1 MYTQIHNVYFLY
13 AKHLHARVNIKLTF
27 ISHISAM
34 ICLGIKKNN
43 SKKNKTINLTKIY
56 KIYKGLTSNLF
67 VTKKKSMVAFKV
79 RMLLLSSK
87 ELSP

>member
-1 MYTQIHNVYFLY
+1 MYTQIHDVYFLY

-27 ISHISAM
+27 TSHISAM

-67 VTKKKSMVAFKV
+67 VTKKKSMVVFKV

>member
-27 ISHISAM
+27 TSHISAM